1 MLENR
6 FIEQDTVTDKV
17 AFVTGA
23 YPMSI
28 RDYVV
33 RADSTDGAFSLTLP
47 PVTEAMG
54 RIYAIHL
61 SVWGEDVTIQDQ
73 GDSED
78 WADVIMIGPDNGA
91 VLYSDGRKWWVLH
104 ATLAV

>member
-6 FIEQDTVTDKV
+6 FIEQDKV

-23 YPMSI
+23 HPMSI

-33 RADSTDGAFSLTLP
+33 RADSTNGAFSLTLP

-61 SVWGEDVTIQDQ
+61 SVWGGDVTIQDQ

-78 WADVIMIGPDNGA
+78 WTDMIMGVDNDGA
-91 VLYSDGRKWWVLH
+91 VLYSDGRKWWILH
-104 ATLAV
+104 KTITV

>member
-6 FIEQDTVTDKV
+6 FIEQDKV

-61 SVWGEDVTIQDQ
+61 SVWGGDVTIQDHD
-73 GDSED
+73 DSED
-78 WADVIMIGPDNGA
+78 WTDMIMGVDNDGA
-91 VLYSDGRKWWVLH
+91 VLYSDGRKWWILH
-104 ATLAV
+104 KTITV